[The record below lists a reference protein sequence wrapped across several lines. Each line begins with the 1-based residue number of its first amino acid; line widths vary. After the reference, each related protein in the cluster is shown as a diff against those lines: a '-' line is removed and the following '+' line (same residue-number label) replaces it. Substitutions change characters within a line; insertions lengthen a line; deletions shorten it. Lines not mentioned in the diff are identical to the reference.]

1 MSATSLAGI
10 IAIVVVIVAGL
21 GTWLALIALAA
32 KRPYFEHPKII
43 QRHGDVRGGIHK
55 RDPRSVAPRRDTPAN
70 PSDRL
75 D

>member
-1 MSATSLAGI
+1 LSGTSLAGI

-43 QRHGDVRGGIHK
+43 QRYGDVRGGIHK

-70 PSDRL
+70 PSDR
-75 D
+75 

>member
-1 MSATSLAGI
+1 MSGTSLAGI

-21 GTWLALIALAA
+21 GTWLALIVLAA

-43 QRHGDVRGGIHK
+43 QRYGDVRGGIHK

-70 PSDRL
+70 PSDR
-75 D
+75 